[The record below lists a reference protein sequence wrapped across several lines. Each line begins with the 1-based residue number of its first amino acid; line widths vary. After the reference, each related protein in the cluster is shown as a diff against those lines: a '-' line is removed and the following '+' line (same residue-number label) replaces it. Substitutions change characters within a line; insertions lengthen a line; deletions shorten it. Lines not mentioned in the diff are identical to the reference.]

1 MRHLLSFFAFTL
13 FFFSCTDITEVDVN
27 ADSAISGK
35 YNTMRVVGD
44 YIYAVTDTEL
54 ITIDK
59 SDSEFPVEIDRH
71 ELGGQIENLYAAEQ
85 ALFIGSETDMHIF
98 ELKTNGIPELR
109 SSTEHIDFADEPVEV
124 CDPVI
129 AEKDIAYVTLSSEQ
143 PDNSIPCGGTTQV
156 NELKIYNVAD
166 LGSPKLV
173 ETIAMDSPQGLAIDG
188 DLLFITNLNTGTD
201 VYRVDHQGNVKL
213 ESHIEGGAH
222 DVIALNNKVMIVSKT
237 EINQYDYSNVQ
248 DITHYGTIA
257 L

>member
-1 MRHLLSFFAFTL
+1 MKQLLSLFALTIFL
-13 FFFSCTDITEVDVN
+13 FSCTDVTEVDVN

-54 ITIDK
+54 VTIDK

-71 ELGGQIENLYAAEQ
+71 ELGGQIENLYAVED

-98 ELKTNGIPELR
+98 ELKSNGIPELK
-109 SSTEHIDFADEPVEV
+109 SSTEHIVFEEGPVQV

-129 AEKDIAYVTLSSEQ
+129 SEKDIAYVTLSSEQ
-143 PDNSIPCGGTTQV
+143 PNNTDPCSRTIIL
-156 NELKIYNVAD
+156 NELKIYNVAS
-166 LGSPKLV
+166 LSSPKLLHS
-173 ETIAMDSPQGLAIDG
+173 IQMDSPQGLAIDG

-201 VYRVDHQGNVKL
+201 IYRVDHKGNVEL
-213 ESHIEGGAH
+213 ENHIEGGAH
-222 DVIALNNKVMIVSKT
+222 DVIAVNNKVMIVSST
-237 EINQYDYSNVQ
+237 EINQYNYSNVQ
-248 DITHYGTIA
+248 DIIHYGTIA